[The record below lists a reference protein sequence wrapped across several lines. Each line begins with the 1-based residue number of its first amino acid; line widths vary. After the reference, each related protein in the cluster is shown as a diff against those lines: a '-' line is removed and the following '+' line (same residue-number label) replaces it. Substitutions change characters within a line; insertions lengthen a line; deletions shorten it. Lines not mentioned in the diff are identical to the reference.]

1 MSTSN
6 NDPDDQA
13 PDDTDFDQELR
24 DLVDG
29 KFHQPPGFDA
39 RYDPAL
45 TIDADVLNAFN
56 RIDPDLRKRAMAV
69 VRKAPLPK
77 APDNSLR
84 LAFPRP
90 NLFVRLIR
98 RLRRRFR
105 R

>member
-6 NDPDDQA
+6 SDPDDQA
-13 PDDTDFDQELR
+13 PDETDFDQELR

-29 KFHQPPGFDA
+29 KFHQAPGFDA
-39 RYDPAL
+39 QYDPAL
-45 TIDADVLNAFN
+45 NIDADVLNASN

-77 APDNSLR
+77 VPDSSLR
-84 LAFPRP
+84 LSFPPP
-90 NLFVRLIR
+90 NPFVRLIR

>member
-13 PDDTDFDQELR
+13 PDNTDFDQELR

-39 RYDPAL
+39 WYDPAL
-45 TIDADVLNAFN
+45 TIDADVLNASH

-77 APDNSLR
+77 VPDSSLR
-84 LAFPRP
+84 LSFPPP
-90 NLFVRLIR
+90 NPFVRLIR